1 MLQSLKKSS
10 DKSSGAMLPAW
21 HPNFRN
27 FEQLP
32 DIKVVRTTFF
42 VNGVAILF
50 ASVLL
55 IYVVYREVELATL
68 KSDTAAAKKYVDANK
83 EASDQSVALYRK
95 FQAEEKKVKELQQ
108 FLAGSPITVTD
119 FLLELGGSLPE
130 TVKLSNADYRASG
143 VTIRGGIQASS
154 EEGAG
159 IAVKYVEALKKNP
172 YFAKLFSSIKLI
184 SILRDPGTGQ
194 IRFEIALDFKA
205 PVNAKK

>member
-1 MLQSLKKSS
+1 M
-10 DKSSGAMLPAW
+10 PAW

-42 VNGVAILF
+42 INGVAVLLAF
-50 ASVLL
+50 MLL

-68 KSDTAAAKKYVDANK
+68 KSDTAAAKNYVDANK
-83 EASDQSVALYRK
+83 DASEQAVALYRK
-95 FQAEEKKVKELQQ
+95 FQAEDKKVKELQQ
-108 FLAGSPITVTD
+108 FLAASPITVSD

-130 TVKLSNADYRASG
+130 AVKLSNVDYRASG

-159 IAVKYVEALKKNP
+159 IAVKYVETLKNNS
-172 YFAKLFSSIKLI
+172 YFAKLFSSIKLV

-194 IRFEIALDFKA
+194 IRFEIVLDFKA
-205 PVNAKK
+205 PVRAKK

>member
-1 MLQSLKKSS
+1 MLPSLKKPR
-10 DKSSGAMLPAW
+10 DKSSGVVLPAW

-27 FEQLP
+27 FDQLP

-42 VNGVAILF
+42 VNGLAILL

-68 KSDTAAAKKYVDANK
+68 KSDTELAQNHADANK
-83 EASDQSVALYRK
+83 GASDHAVMLYRN
-95 FQAEEKKVKELQQ
+95 FQAEEKRVQELQQ
-108 FLAGSPITVTD
+108 FLAGSKIIVSEL
-119 FLLELGGSLPE
+119 LLELGGSLPE
-130 TVKLSNADYRASG
+130 AVKLSNVDYRASG

-159 IAVKYVEALKKNP
+159 IAVKYVEELKKNP
-172 YFAKLFSSIKLI
+172 YFSKFFTSIKLV

-194 IRFEIALDFKA
+194 IRFEIALDF
-205 PVNAKK
+205 